1 MKSSGI
7 KVKIFDTEY
16 NLQGDNPAQV
26 ERIANYVDNLMHR
39 INFESPNQSIETI
52 AIVSSLNIV
61 ESFFKEKD
69 AKEENIKDYVSYI
82 GDCNREIDEL
92 CRVIDQHL

>member
-1 MKSSGI
+1 MKNIGI

-39 INFESPNQSIETI
+39 INFESPNQSVETI
-52 AIVSSLNIV
+52 SIVSSLNIV
-61 ESFFKEKD
+61 ESYFKEKD
-69 AKEENIKDYVSYI
+69 AKDENIKDYVSYI